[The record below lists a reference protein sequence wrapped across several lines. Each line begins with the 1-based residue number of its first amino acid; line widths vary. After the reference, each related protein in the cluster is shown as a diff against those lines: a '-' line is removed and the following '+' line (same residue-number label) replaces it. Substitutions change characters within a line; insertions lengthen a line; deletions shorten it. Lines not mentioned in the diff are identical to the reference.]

1 MRGVHPSGS
10 GTGRGTLG
18 SSPHA
23 RGPYFSR
30 AMRKCFN
37 RIIPACAGSIAPY
50 RTGRQR
56 VQDHPRMRGVHDAST
71 ADTFNVTGS
80 SPHARG
86 PLMDLHNKFNGIGI
100 IPACAGSILKKAR
113 KNAILEGITIPFHL
127 TSQTQP
133 LSTGNLP
140 MPDVPVSPIPNDW
153 QQWTICNWA

>member
-1 MRGVHPSGS
+1 MRGVHHYPEGS
-10 GTGRGTLG
+10 RGGFVG

-23 RGPYFSR
+23 RGPSIP
-30 AMRKCFN
+30 AMLSN
-37 RIIPACAGSIAPY
+37 GEYGIIPACAGSMDNY
-50 RTGRQR
+50 RKYCREAE
-56 VQDHPRMRGVHDAST
+56 DHPRMRGVHESK
-71 ADTFNVTGS
+71 FHSPFRNVGS

-86 PLMDLHNKFNGIGI
+86 PLVDDFQISKDFRI

>member
-1 MRGVHPSGS
+1 MRGVHTMEPGDF
-10 GTGRGTLG
+10 LL
-18 SSPHA
+18 
-23 RGPYFSR
+23 Y
-30 AMRKCFN
+30 
-37 RIIPACAGSIAPY
+37 
-50 RTGRQR
+50 Q
-56 VQDHPRMRGVHDAST
+56 
-71 ADTFNVTGS
+71 GS

-86 PLMDLHNKFNGIGI
+86 PLSSQASEETCLRI
-100 IPACAGSILKKAR
+100 IPACAGSTLKKAR

>member
-1 MRGVHPSGS
+1 MRGVHSL
-10 GTGRGTLG
+10 TI
-18 SSPHA
+18 
-23 RGPYFSR
+23 Y
-30 AMRKCFN
+30 
-37 RIIPACAGSIAPY
+37 IINYTP
-50 RTGRQR
+50 
-56 VQDHPRMRGVHDAST
+56 
-71 ADTFNVTGS
+71 GS

-86 PLMDLHNKFNGIGI
+86 PLKRSHSEHGNERI
-100 IPACAGSILKKAR
+100 IPACAGSTLKKAR